1 MLSGRAPY
9 GPPLEKIAD
18 CICDVFDM
26 GALLSFHKAAKNCG
40 QYHGSVIDPRTVQGY
55 INRDLTELNRRTTK
69 MCGRKVAKKCVKD
82 GLEIN
87 QSLNGALRD
96 RRKRI
101 SSSSSPEEP
110 LDAENEI
117 VCLTDPD
124 SSINERVP
132 VFRSFPLE
140 HSNAGTWHFLNL
152 PV

>member
-9 GPPLEKIAD
+9 GPPLEKVAD

-26 GALLSFHKAAKNCG
+26 GALLSFYKAAKSCG

-55 INRDLTELNRRTTK
+55 ITRDIAELNKRTNK
-69 MCGRKVAKKCVKD
+69 MCGRQVAKKCVKD
-82 GLEIN
+82 GLEIS
-87 QSLNGALRD
+87 QSLDGALKD
-96 RRKRI
+96 QRRRI
-101 SSSSSPEEP
+101 AYPSSPEEP

-124 SSINERVP
+124 SSINEKVP
-132 VFRSFPLE
+132 VFRSFTLE
-140 HSNAGTWHFLNL
+140 HPNAGTGHFLNL